1 MTNTTAPATTTTNTS
16 TQSNAGVNAGA
27 STSQGS
33 SSSPSHLPLF
43 SPGSAFHPVDAVA
56 LQLPEFMSYDADLW
70 FHTIEAKFRLKGI
83 TAEQTKFDY
92 VLGALPASV
101 SLNIKHLI
109 RNPGNTPYS
118 SVRNALARH
127 YQTNPVSQLL
137 DFYQSPSAASPNL
150 NSVLAKFRAIAPSP
164 EQNEMAAVLLQTP
177 EPIRAHLV
185 SQLKNFTTADDLCDA
200 AAPLMAN
207 SAAPVNAVAS
217 FKTTNKR
224 NFAGHSSASA
234 STSGSKWCMYHQ
246 RFKDK
251 ARKCIKPCSF
261 RSNRHVNVALDNSSE
276 DQGNFQALH

>member
-1 MTNTTAPATTTTNTS
+1 MTNTTTPPTTTTTTNT
-16 TQSNAGVNAGA
+16 QSNAGTNVGA

-33 SSSPSHLPLF
+33 TSSPSQHPPLF
-43 SPGSAFHPVDAVA
+43 APGSVFHPVDAVA

-109 RNPGNTPYS
+109 RNPGNTPYT
-118 SVRNALARH
+118 SVRNALSRH
-127 YQTNPVSQLL
+127 YQSNPVSQLL
-137 DFYQSPSAASPNL
+137 DFYQSPSTACPNL

-177 EPIRAHLV
+177 EPVRAHLV

-200 AAPLMAN
+200 ATPLMAN
-207 SAAPVNAVAS
+207 AAAPVNAVGSFQKPNRRPFNNNAS
-217 FKTTNKR
+217 NTP
-224 NFAGHSSASA
+224 
-234 STSGSKWCMYHQ
+234 KWCMYHQ
-246 RFKDK
+246 RFRDK
-251 ARKCIKPCSF
+251 ARKCVKPCSF
-261 RSNRHVNVALDNSSE
+261 RTNKQVNVALDNSAE